1 MVETCAT
8 RTGPCT
14 DGKAKSISPPHATA
28 KAATTATTHLASIVE
43 PGSGSVSSNM
53 TAPASHSTPLTR
65 PAKAGSPRAAA
76 IMVVGGGPGGSGPPP
91 FSRPPPL

>member
-8 RTGPCT
+8 RIGPRA
-14 DGKAKSISPPHATA
+14 DGNAKSINTPHATA

-43 PGSGSVSSNM
+43 PGSGSVSNNV

-65 PAKAGSPRAAA
+65 PAKAGSPHAAA
-76 IMVVGGGPGGSGPPP
+76 VMVVGGGPGASGPPP
-91 FSRPPPL
+91 VSGSPPL